1 MDIKHYLCFCAFLC
15 LRSLTLCE
23 QPGTDF
29 AVVFMQNFLPTL
41 GKPSLHVVLTAFFP
55 DTQANI
61 WLPNGNYSKVVSLR
75 PGTPMTVALP
85 KKAEILHSSRWNGT
99 VRITSNK
106 PISVVATNRR
116 AYTQSVVVVSP
127 VMDWGTEYYIMTPSS
142 GPEGTFP
149 QMALINGP
157 NVNLVLVSL
166 KALVK
171 FENTTY
177 LPGEQLGL
185 TLGPWESVQLQS
197 NQSLSGSHLVSQEPV
212 AVFAGHSCAE
222 MHVWCNHVC
231 LHLPPVTAWGSHFVV
246 PPVPFQNHTNN
257 VYILASRH
265 TAVEVICGNNVTNTT
280 VTPGTTVALE
290 ADATK
295 SLLISSPGIIMV
307 LMYANGGMYESF
319 SLDGFYILSPVEQAC
334 VTYSIVSVPDYI
346 SGVLLVA
353 HADSQKGLELNH
365 KPLSELEWNSIEGT
379 DIVSAFLPLD
389 QETGCRFISNPGH
402 DFGLATIGMSRFNS
416 YAVPGI
422 CLDRV
427 YLLCGFECP
436 DPSLCQASKDRSTGV
451 SLAPKTC
458 MAWGRTHFRTIYGT
472 YKFRSGNCSS
482 ILIASQGD
490 DLSLLPFSVEKEN
503 NFDFTMKIKAF
514 GLTLEIP
521 AGEHGAVSVDGEV
534 MYTPITLQDG
544 SLNITRYGLSTL
556 LMTSFGLR
564 FIVGDQ
570 GFLHLQISSRYYAS
584 LSGVCVDQSPK
595 EMLNSTGPGFGQ
607 PAIENEGTCNPGGL
621 NIKPCGN
628 TSSIAAFPSC
638 HLMVASGPFQD
649 CHSLLDPKPFVQSCK
664 SDVCNNG
671 VSCLALEAYA
681 LACGIEGVNLTG
693 WRNISQCGLQC
704 PYASHYESCSSCPTT
719 CEGSDYDQN
728 MCYEA
733 CVCNDGLPLHMGS
746 CLVPEEFGCT
756 WQDLSYASG
765 AEFLSNDCRSLCRC
779 FDSKVEC
786 SETQGCALGYRCE
799 LAVYWWMCE
808 PLPYLSCSV
817 YGGTHY
823 VAFDQQ
829 TYNVQSSC
837 ESKMIGVCSQDSG
850 LENFDIYLVNAQGEQ
865 ETLYTRAV
873 NITIYGKTVTL
884 IQEYKGEIQ
893 VDGILVQTPYIMENQ
908 LQIYRDG
915 LDLIILKSELGLVVM
930 FNSFGHLD
938 VRIPFSY
945 LGAVCGLCVSLTNP
959 VSSESSC
966 NNYCQGNCSRCAL
979 EQDLYYGSQN
989 LCGILN
995 DSLGPFRDC
1004 HQKVNHGPYFQ
1015 ACLADMCHHNGS
1027 QSILCRSLSSYTA
1040 ACQDA
1045 TAVLHS
1051 WRNEGFCDY
1060 ECTPNSHYILCGPSC
1075 PPTCSVTL
1083 PSLCVQP
1090 CREGCYCDP
1099 GYIMSSDR
1107 CVLPEE
1113 CGCYSEGRYLMQEE
1127 TFYDDQ
1133 CQNLCSCSDGKL
1145 VCNAHSC
1152 LPEEECLVLQ
1162 GVRGCFTPPIST
1174 CWVST
1179 LYYRTFDG
1187 ATFNTNSN
1195 CFHVLTRVCTA
1206 TNLTDFEVHL
1216 RKAPL
1221 ANGNQ
1226 SEIEDVVLIVY
1237 GHTIIVSREAEAMQ
1251 VDGETNNFPVNV
1263 DGKVLASKNDS
1274 VIIETDFGLVLRFD
1288 PLMLLLSIHNMS
1300 YAGNVCGLCGNAYGN
1315 ISDGYTNLGT
1325 DDYFSKW
1332 LSFPPYET
1340 CGDNME
1346 IFHSV
1351 FSQFNGS
1358 KYCEL
1363 IQEAE
1368 GPFRDCHALL
1378 APQHFYNLC
1387 LTSMNAEDA
1396 SRQSICDGIQTYS
1409 SECQGIGVTVY
1420 SWKNETI
1427 CISPTMSPPSST
1439 QSTSAFNIP
1448 NASTLFP
1455 SNYTIPL
1462 AVSRPTTD
1470 AGCLVNPTK
1479 PECQP
1484 SNTTSCSFQIED
1496 FVQLCD
1502 RMKLQL
1508 LTGECSLVLA
1518 KPCKNHSTQAFFS
1531 IALNYATQGNECAA
1545 DFTMEIHGKQFVIQR
1560 SGEEN
1565 SVWVN
1570 GFLMALPAYLIP
1582 HALSLR
1588 FNGSLLILESDF
1600 GLVIE
1605 YDPDG
1610 LLVILLPAAYQDN
1623 ICGLCTLSNVSI
1635 ADLETSANLYHGPFQ
1650 CVEKVPEKLGCNISG
1665 NANGCSLFLGE
1676 ESPFKNCQ
1684 NIINPD
1690 SYYNSCQS
1698 HLCAND
1704 TSIICQDLQ
1713 DYVSLC
1719 QSQSIL
1725 IEPWRNESFC
1735 PFPCPRGEY
1744 ELCTQPCSN
1753 CTEGRCSGICSE
1765 GCRCV
1770 EGFLW
1775 NGVTCV
1781 PEETCTVVENN
1792 SSMQTTLD
1800 PIRAKY
1806 LSCDPSDQPQSE
1818 CLLCT
1823 VKDQNITTFG
1833 GNCSHTV
1840 SGAYDL
1846 LKCDDSTPQWLRIVL
1861 LIDSPLPVR
1870 LYIFFEQSFITINS
1884 VLDVWVNGNMV
1895 TLPLAVAPDLF
1906 LSRWMD
1912 IVSIGQPG
1920 KIDISF
1926 SSSGEFIVE
1935 VAESFSTQYSG
1946 ACASGN
1952 SSVCS
1957 MDQWRADDLY
1967 YW

>member
-1 MDIKHYLCFCAFLC
+1 MGMKHFLLLWAFLC
-15 LRSLTLCE
+15 LRGLTLCE

-99 VRITSNK
+99 VCITSNK

-231 LHLPPVTAWGSHFVV
+231 LQLPPVTAWGSHFVV
-246 PPVPFQNHTNN
+246 PPLPFYNPTNN
-257 VYILASRH
+257 VYILASRQ
-265 TAVEVICGNNVTNTT
+265 TMVEVVCGNNVTNTT
-280 VTPGTTVALE
+280 VIPGTTVALE
-290 ADATK
+290 AEATK

-307 LMYANGGMYESF
+307 LMYANGGMYKSF
-319 SLDGFYILSPVEQAC
+319 SLDGFYILSPVEKAC
-334 VTYSIVSVPDYI
+334 VTYSIVSVPGYMNA
-346 SGVLLVA
+346 VMLVA

-365 KPLSELEWNSIEGT
+365 KPLSQLEWNSIEGT
-379 DIVSAFLPLD
+379 DLIAAVLILE
-389 QETGCRFISNPGH
+389 QETGYHFICNPGH
-402 DFGLATIGMSRFNS
+402 DFSLVTIGMSRFNL

-427 YLLCGFECP
+427 YHLCGFECT
-436 DPSLCQASKDRSTGV
+436 DPSLCQASEDRSTCV

-514 GLTLEIP
+514 GLTLVTQ
-521 AGEHGAVSVDGEV
+521 AGEPGYVSVDGEV
-534 MYTPITLQDG
+534 MYPPITLQDG
-544 SLNITRYGLSTL
+544 RLNITRYGLSTFL
-556 LMTSFGLR
+556 TTSFGLH
-564 FIVGDQ
+564 ILIGDQ

-584 LSGVCVDQSPK
+584 LSGVCVDQNPK
-595 EMLNSTGPGFGQ
+595 ELLNSTGPGFGQ

-621 NIKPCGN
+621 NIKPCDN
-628 TSSIAAFPSC
+628 TSSIAAFPFC
-638 HLMVASGPFQD
+638 QLMVAPGPFQD
-649 CHSLLDPKPFVQSCK
+649 CHSLLDPEPFVESCK
-664 SDVCNNG
+664 FDVCNIG

-693 WRNISQCGLQC
+693 WRNIGQCDLQC

-719 CEGSDYDQN
+719 CLGNQGSDYDQN

-733 CVCNDGLPLHMGS
+733 CVCNDGLPPHMGS

-799 LAVYWWMCE
+799 LAVYWWMCK

-837 ESKMIGVCSQDSG
+837 ESKMIGVCTQDSG
-850 LENFDIYLVNAQGEQ
+850 SEKFDIYLVNAQGEQ

-884 IQEYKGEIQ
+884 IQDYKGEIQ

-915 LDLIILKSELGLVVM
+915 LDLMILKSELGLVVM
-930 FNSFGHLD
+930 FNISGHLD
-938 VRIPFSY
+938 IRIPFSY
-945 LGAVCGLCVSLTNP
+945 LGAVCGLCVSLTSP
-959 VSSESSC
+959 VSLESSC

-1027 QSILCRSLSSYTA
+1027 QSILCRSLSRYTA
-1040 ACQDA
+1040 ACQEA
-1045 TAVLHS
+1045 TAVIHS
-1051 WRNEGFCDY
+1051 WRNEGFC
-1060 ECTPNSHYILCGPSC
+1060 E
-1075 PPTCSVTL
+1075 
-1083 PSLCVQP
+1083 
-1090 CREGCYCDP
+1090 
-1099 GYIMSSDR
+1099 SS
-1107 CVLPEE
+1107 
-1113 CGCYSEGRYLMQEE
+1113 
-1127 TFYDDQ
+1127 
-1133 CQNLCSCSDGKL
+1133 
-1145 VCNAHSC
+1145 
-1152 LPEEECLVLQ
+1152 
-1162 GVRGCFTPPIST
+1162 
-1174 CWVST
+1174 
-1179 LYYRTFDG
+1179 
-1187 ATFNTNSN
+1187 
-1195 CFHVLTRVCTA
+1195 
-1206 TNLTDFEVHL
+1206 
-1216 RKAPL
+1216 
-1221 ANGNQ
+1221 
-1226 SEIEDVVLIVY
+1226 
-1237 GHTIIVSREAEAMQ
+1237 
-1251 VDGETNNFPVNV
+1251 
-1263 DGKVLASKNDS
+1263 
-1274 VIIETDFGLVLRFD
+1274 
-1288 PLMLLLSIHNMS
+1288 
-1300 YAGNVCGLCGNAYGN
+1300 
-1315 ISDGYTNLGT
+1315 
-1325 DDYFSKW
+1325 
-1332 LSFPPYET
+1332 
-1340 CGDNME
+1340 
-1346 IFHSV
+1346 
-1351 FSQFNGS
+1351 
-1358 KYCEL
+1358 
-1363 IQEAE
+1363 
-1368 GPFRDCHALL
+1368 
-1378 APQHFYNLC
+1378 
-1387 LTSMNAEDA
+1387 
-1396 SRQSICDGIQTYS
+1396 
-1409 SECQGIGVTVY
+1409 
-1420 SWKNETI
+1420 
-1427 CISPTMSPPSST
+1427 TMSPQSSIP
-1439 QSTSAFNIP
+1439 STSAVNLPKASIP
-1448 NASTLFP
+1448 PP
-1455 SNYTIPL
+1455 SNYIIRSSMSTL
-1462 AVSRPTTD
+1462 TTD
-1470 AGCLVNPTK
+1470 TGCLVSPNK
-1479 PECQP
+1479 PECLP
-1484 SNTTSCSFQIED
+1484 SNATSCSFQIGPD

-1502 RMKLQL
+1502 RMKHQL
-1508 LTGECSLVLA
+1508 ITGECSLFLA
-1518 KPCKNHSTQAFFS
+1518 KACMDHNTQVFSS
-1531 IALNYATQGNECAA
+1531 IAINYTTQRNECA
-1545 DFTMEIHGKQFVIQR
+1545 ENLIVEVYGRHFVMWK

-1565 SVWVN
+1565 RVWVN
-1570 GFLMALPAYLIP
+1570 GSLMALPAYLIP
-1582 HALSLR
+1582 HSLRLR

-1605 YDPDG
+1605 YDPHR

-1623 ICGLCTLSNVSI
+1623 ICGLCTLQNASI
-1635 ADLETSANLYHGPFQ
+1635 TELETSADLYHGPFH

-1676 ESPFKNCQ
+1676 ESPFKNCH
-1684 NIINPD
+1684 NILNPD

-1725 IEPWRNESFC
+1725 IEPWRNDSFC
-1735 PFPCPRGEY
+1735 PFPCPRGGEY
-1744 ELCTQPCSN
+1744 ELCTKSCSS
-1753 CTEGRCSGICSE
+1753 CMEGRCSDTCLE
-1765 GCRCV
+1765 GCRCM
-1770 EGFLW
+1770 EGLLW
-1775 NGVTCV
+1775 DGMDCV
-1781 PEETCTVVENN
+1781 PKETCTVAENN
-1792 SSMQTTLD
+1792 SYMQTTLD
-1800 PIRAKY
+1800 PIHAKY
-1806 LSCDPSDQPQSE
+1806 LICDPNDQSQSE
-1818 CLLCT
+1818 CLLCI
-1823 VKDQNITTFG
+1823 VNDQNITTFG
-1833 GNCSHTV
+1833 GNCSHSMNGT
-1840 SGAYDL
+1840 YDL
-1846 LKCDDSTPQWLRIVL
+1846 LRKCNDSSPEWLRIVL
-1861 LIDSPLPVR
+1861 LLDSPLPVR

-1884 VLDVWVNGNMV
+1884 LLDVWVNDNMV
-1895 TLPLAVAPDLF
+1895 TLPLTVAPDLF

-1912 IVSIGQPG
+1912 VVSIGQPG
-1920 KIDISF
+1920 KIDILF
-1926 SSSGEFIVE
+1926 SSSGEFIIE
-1935 VAESFSTQYSG
+1935 VAESFSTQYCG

-1952 SSVCS
+1952 SSDCS
-1957 MDQWRADDLY
+1957 MDHWRADDLY